1 MTEVPVP
8 SGRARTDVYA
18 VLRARILDLQMPPD
32 SKVNIDALARE
43 LGVSQTPVRE
53 ALHQLEGDNLILKTP
68 GKGYRT
74 TPLLGFDQLREL
86 FELRLLIEPW
96 AARSA
101 AVNRLSNPNR
111 ALSAGLQN
119 FISGIATG
127 ASTRH
132 LLVAH
137 DMQFHDQ
144 ILGAGHNE
152 FAHQA
157 IRATHCHLHLFRLY
171 PADWTGEQTIQ
182 EHGAIVE
189 AIRDCDPDAAE
200 NAMHNHLMG
209 AYHRFA
215 GAFAQEDDPGPRPAT
230 AARLA

>member
-1 MTEVPVP
+1 MTETETLAR
-8 SGRARTDVYA
+8 RASAEVYA
-18 VLRARILDLQMPPD
+18 YLRAQILDLRLPPD

-43 LGVSQTPVRE
+43 LGVSQTPIRE
-53 ALHQLEGDNLILKTP
+53 ALHQLEGDNLIVKTP

-96 AARSA
+96 AARNS
-101 AVNRLSNPNR
+101 AVNRLSNPSR
-111 ALSAGLQN
+111 ALDAGLQD
-119 FISGIATG
+119 FIVGSATDT
-127 ASTRH
+127 STRH
-132 LLVAH
+132 LLVSH

-144 ILGAGHNE
+144 ILRASHNQ

-157 IRATHCHLHLFRLY
+157 IQATHCHLHLFRLF
-171 PADWTGEQTIQ
+171 PADWTGEQTIE

-189 AIRDCDPDAAE
+189 AIRRCDPDAAE

-215 GAFAQEDDPGPRPAT
+215 GAFAQENDPGPRPSSAV
-230 AARLA
+230 RLC